1 LLYPTRQRG
10 YLTVKKRSFG
20 NTGWQVGEI
29 GFGAW
34 AIGGSWGN
42 VSEQDAEA
50 ALHAALDSGVNFLD
64 TADVYGAGRSER
76 LISRVLKQR
85 GDTDV
90 VVATKAGR
98 GLNPHVSQ
106 GYSAEA
112 ITRFVEA
119 SLERLQ
125 TDALDLVQLHCPPT
139 EIYYRPEVFDAMDR
153 LVQVGKLKHY
163 GVSVEKVEEAIKAL
177 EYPIASV
184 QIIYNI
190 FRQRPA
196 GLFFKLARER
206 QVAVIARVPLA
217 SGLLTGKLRADS
229 QFAADDHRAFN
240 RNGEAFDVGETFS
253 GVPFDVGLQAVEEL
267 RSVVG
272 DVPMAQ
278 FALRWILMNE
288 AISVVI
294 PGARNPEQAAWNAN
308 AAELPALTA
317 QQMNTA
323 KSVYDRLIRP
333 YVHQRW

>member
-1 LLYPTRQRG
+1 LN
-10 YLTVKKRSFG
+10 KRSFG
-20 NTGWQVGEI
+20 RTGWQAGEI

-50 ALHAALDSGVNFLD
+50 TLHAALDSGVNFLD

-85 GDTDV
+85 GDSDV
-90 VVATKAGR
+90 IVATKAGR
-98 GLNPHVSQ
+98 GLTPHVAE
-106 GYSAEA
+106 GYTAEA
-112 ITRFVEA
+112 LTRFVEA
-119 SLERLQ
+119 SLDRLQ
-125 TDALDLVQLHCPPT
+125 TDSLDLVQLHCPPT
-139 EIYYRPEVFDAMDR
+139 EIYYRPEVFEVLNRM
-153 LVQVGKLKHY
+153 VQAGKLKHY

-177 EYPIASV
+177 EYPIVSV

-196 GLFFKLARER
+196 ELFFKLAQER

-240 RNGEAFDVGETFS
+240 RNGEAFDIGETFS

-267 RSVVG
+267 RAVVG
-272 DVPMAQ
+272 DMSMAQ
-278 FALRWILMNE
+278 FALRWILMHE
-288 AISVVI
+288 AVSVVI
-294 PGARNPEQAAWNAN
+294 PGARNPEQAVSNAR
-308 AAELPALTA
+308 AAELPVLSAE
-317 QQMNTA
+317 QMDTV
-323 KSVYDRLIRP
+323 KFIYDRLIRP

>member
-1 LLYPTRQRG
+1 M
-10 YLTVKKRSFG
+10 KKRLFG
-20 NTGWQVGEI
+20 RTGWQVGEI

-50 ALHAALDSGVNFLD
+50 ALHAALDSGVDFLD
-64 TADVYGAGRSER
+64 TADVYGGGRSER
-76 LISRVLKQR
+76 LIARVLQQR
-85 GDTDV
+85 GKGDV
-90 VVATKAGR
+90 IVATKAGR
-98 GLNPHVSQ
+98 GLNPHE
-106 GYSAEA
+106 AEA
-112 ITRFVEA
+112 YTADALTRFVEG

-139 EIYYRPEVFDAMDR
+139 EVYYRPEVFEALDR
-153 LVQVGKLKHY
+153 LVEAGKIRHY
-163 GVSVEKVEEAIKAL
+163 GVSVEKVEEAVKAL

-190 FRQRPA
+190 LRQRPA
-196 GLFFKLARER
+196 ELFFRLAQER

-229 QFAADDHRAFN
+229 QFASDDHRAYN

-253 GVPFDVGLQAVEEL
+253 GVPFEAGLQAVEEL
-267 RSVVG
+267 RPIVG

-288 AISVVI
+288 AVSVVI
-294 PGARNPEQAAWNAN
+294 PGARSPEQAVSNAR
-308 AAELPALTA
+308 AAALPALSAEQMVAA
-317 QQMNTA
+317 QDI
-323 KSVYDRLIRP
+323 YDRLIRP
-333 YVHQRW
+333 FVHQRW

>member
-1 LLYPTRQRG
+1 L
-10 YLTVKKRSFG
+10 KKRSFG
-20 NTGWQVGEI
+20 STGWQVGEI

-50 ALHAALDSGVNFLD
+50 ALHSALDSGVNFLD

-90 VVATKAGR
+90 IVATKAGR
-98 GLNPHVSQ
+98 GLNPHAAE
-106 GYSAEA
+106 GYTAEA

-125 TDALDLVQLHCPPT
+125 TEALDLVQLHCPPT
-139 EIYYRPEVFDAMDR
+139 EIYYRPEVFETMDR
-153 LVQVGKLKHY
+153 LVRAGKLKYY

-177 EYPIASV
+177 EYPITSV

-196 GLFFKLARER
+196 ELFFRLARER
-206 QVAVIARVPLA
+206 RVAVIARVPLA

-229 QFAADDHRAFN
+229 QFAVDDHRAFN

-253 GVPFDVGLQAVEEL
+253 GVPYEVGLQAVEEL

-272 DVPMAQ
+272 DASMAQ
-278 FALRWILMNE
+278 FALRWILMHD
-288 AISVVI
+288 AVSVVI
-294 PGARNPEQAAWNAN
+294 PGARNPEQAVSNAK
-308 AAELPALTA
+308 AAELHALTA
-317 QQMNTA
+317 EQMDAAN
-323 KSVYDRLIRP
+323 SIYDRLVRP